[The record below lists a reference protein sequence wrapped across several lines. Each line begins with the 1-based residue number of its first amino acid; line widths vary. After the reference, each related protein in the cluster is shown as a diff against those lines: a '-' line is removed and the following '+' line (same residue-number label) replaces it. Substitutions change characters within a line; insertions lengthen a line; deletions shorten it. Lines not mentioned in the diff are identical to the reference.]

1 MPGRIIIIMEKTE
14 RYTDKLAKYIL
25 LAAGAAVV
33 AALCW
38 YLRSVIT
45 YILVAVVISLIAK
58 PLVTLMQ
65 KIRIKGR
72 KTPDWFLAALS
83 LLIVIGILLSVIIVI
98 IPIIS
103 NIIKGISLASIETV
117 AKSISIPLA
126 DTNEFLRTRFP
137 SLGEEFRLEVFLIQE
152 FQKLFNPAAFSSI
165 IGSAASF
172 LTSFGVGLFSVVFI
186 GFFFIKD
193 DGLFTKIVCALVPDR
208 HEKTT
213 EKAISDIGHLL
224 SRYFIGVLLEIAGV
238 AVINFIG
245 LTFIARLGFNASI
258 GIAFLTGIFNVI
270 PYVGPLLGG
279 VLGTVLGLILKYS
292 SATPIGLDVNFWIFT
307 GILIAIFCFAQL
319 IDNFLYQ
326 PVIYS
331 TSIKAKPL
339 EIFIVLLIIGHIG
352 GPLGMIIAIPCYTVV
367 RVIAFRFFGHFKA
380 IRRLIPSER
389 LITNE

>member
-1 MPGRIIIIMEKTE
+1 MENTE

-25 LAAGAAVV
+25 LAAGTAII

-38 YLRSVIT
+38 YFRSVIG
-45 YILVAVVISLIAK
+45 YILVAVVVSLVAK
-58 PLVTLMQ
+58 PLVGLMQ
-65 KIRIKGR
+65 KIRIKG
-72 KTPDWFLAALS
+72 KKAPDWILAALA
-83 LLIVIGILLSVIIVI
+83 LILVIGLMLSVIVII

-103 NIIKGISLASIETV
+103 SIVKGISLANVENTV
-117 AKSISIPLA
+117 RGISVPLA
-126 DTNEFLRTRFP
+126 EFNEFLRSSFP
-137 SLGEEFRLEVFLIQE
+137 SLGSGFRIEVVLFQE
-152 FQKLFNPAAFSSI
+152 LQKMFNPEAFSSI

-172 LTSFGVGLFSVVFI
+172 LSSFGVGMFSVVFI

-193 DGLFTKIVCALVPDR
+193 DGLFTKIICALVPDK

-213 EKAISDIGHLL
+213 EKAISDIGYLL

-238 AVINFIG
+238 ALVNFIG
-245 LTFIARLGFNASI
+245 LTLVARLGFNVSL
-258 GIAFLTGIFNVI
+258 GIAFMTGIFNVI

-279 VLGTVLGLILKYS
+279 ALGTILGLILKYS
-292 SATPIGLDVNFWIFT
+292 SATPIGLDVNFWLFT

-339 EIFIVLLIIGHIG
+339 EIFIVLLIVGHIG
-352 GPLGMIIAIPCYTVV
+352 GPLAMIIAIPCYTVV
-367 RVIAFRFFGHFKA
+367 RVIAFRFFGHIKA
-380 IRRLIPSER
+380 IRRLIPSEK
-389 LITNE
+389 LITNEED

>member
-1 MPGRIIIIMEKTE
+1 MENTE

-25 LAAGAAVV
+25 IAAGV
-33 AALCW
+33 AIISVICW
-38 YLRSVIT
+38 YFRSVIT
-45 YILVAVVISLIAK
+45 YILAAVVVSLVAK
-58 PLVTLMQ
+58 PLVGLMQ
-65 KIRIKGR
+65 KVRIKG
-72 KTPDWFLAALS
+72 KKAPDWLLAAMA
-83 LLIVIGILLSVIIVI
+83 LILVIGILLAIITGIV
-98 IPIIS
+98 PIVSSIV
-103 NIIKGISLASIETV
+103 KGISLANIENT
-117 AKSISIPLA
+117 AKSVAIPLSEF
-126 DTNEFLRTRFP
+126 NEFLRTRFP
-137 SLGEEFRLEVFLIQE
+137 DLGNGFRIEVALIQE
-152 FQKLFNPAAFSSI
+152 LQKMFDPSAFSSL

-186 GFFFIKD
+186 SFFFIKD
-193 DGLFTKIVCALVPDR
+193 DGLFTKIVCALVPDK

-213 EKAISDIGHLL
+213 EKAISDIGYLL

-238 AVINFIG
+238 AIVNFIG
-245 LTFIARLGFNASI
+245 LALVARLGFNASI

-279 VLGTVLGLILKYS
+279 VIGTILGLVLKYS

-339 EIFIVLLIIGHIG
+339 EIFIVLLIVGHIG
-352 GPLGMIIAIPCYTVV
+352 GPLAMIIAIPCYTVV
-367 RVIAFRFFGHFKA
+367 RVIAFRFFGNIKA
-380 IRRLIPSER
+380 IKRLIPSER
-389 LITNE
+389 LITNEED